1 MESIKL
7 ISPLNNSLANI
18 KESLYKREVISIANE
33 SRLYG
38 TFEKEFENFSI
49 DNKRLGKTVHKIDF
63 LNSKLEELNKIEI
76 QVLNF
81 EKQHENIE
89 FSSTLKTIQKLR
101 NLISEF
107 ISCENSP
114 LKSTKKTILTYKK
127 IVKDDKIN
135 TLFNL
140 LKKNNLIEKKT
151 SFKDFSIVFNN
162 KNTSDIVNPII
173 WLSSNASELLYFI
186 INIQGVV
193 IEKKKQQNY
202 LLLKSCFLKPN
213 GIEFSENF
221 KNIKTELEIKLS
233 KERQRT
239 IDNIIQEIAI

>member
-18 KESLYKREVISIANE
+18 KESLYKREVISIGNE

-49 DNKRLGKTVHKIDF
+49 DNKRLGKTVYKIDF
-63 LNSKLEELNKIEI
+63 LNSKMEELNKIEI

-114 LKSTKKTILTYKK
+114 VKSTKKTILTYKK

-193 IEKKKQQNY
+193 IEKKKQQDY

-213 GIEFSENF
+213 GIEFSEKF

-239 IDNIIQEIAI
+239 IDNIILEIAK